1 MKKEGYKN
9 PVPAVDAIIQMDTQ
23 ILLVKRKNEPFRGYM
38 AIPGG
43 FVNEGETVEDAAKR
57 EVREET
63 SLDIELVDI
72 LGVYSDPKRD
82 PRGHIMSTV
91 FIAYVPVNR
100 NKSVEALAADDASEL
115 EWIDLEAIP
124 NEKFAFDHKRILMD
138 YIKWKESGETFWSS
152 KATKKQ
158 QILKITHR

>member
-9 PVPAVDAIIQMDTQ
+9 PIPAVDAIIQMDTQ

-152 KATKKQ
+152 KATKSSKS
-158 QILKITHR
+158 

>member
-91 FIAYVPVNR
+91 FIAYVPANG
-100 NKSVEALAADDASEL
+100 NKSVEGLAADDASEL
-115 EWIDLEAIP
+115 EWIDLEVIH

-152 KATKKQ
+152 KATKAANPEDY
-158 QILKITHR
+158 T

>member
-91 FIAYVPVNR
+91 FIAYVPANG
-100 NKSVEALAADDASEL
+100 NKSVEGLAADDASEL
-115 EWIDLEAIP
+115 EWIDLEVIP

-152 KATKKQ
+152 KATKAANPEDY
-158 QILKITHR
+158 T

>member
-152 KATKKQ
+152 KATKSSKS
-158 QILKITHR
+158 

>member
-43 FVNEGETVEDAAKR
+43 FVNEGETVEDAAAKR

-72 LGVYSDPKRD
+72 LGVYSDPERD

-152 KATKKQ
+152 KATKRQ
-158 QILKITHR
+158 QILRPM

>member
-91 FIAYVPVNR
+91 FIAYVPATG
-100 NKSVEALAADDASEL
+100 NKSVEGLAADDASEL
-115 EWIDLEAIP
+115 EWIDLEVIP

-152 KATKKQ
+152 KATKAANPEDY
-158 QILKITHR
+158 T

>member
-100 NKSVEALAADDASEL
+100 NKSVEALAA
-115 EWIDLEAIP
+115 
-124 NEKFAFDHKRILMD
+124 
-138 YIKWKESGETFWSS
+138 
-152 KATKKQ
+152 
-158 QILKITHR
+158 

>member
-1 MKKEGYKN
+1 MILMKKEGYKN

-152 KATKKQ
+152 KATKSSKS
-158 QILKITHR
+158 

>member
-9 PVPAVDAIIQMDTQ
+9 PIPAVDAIIQMDSQ
-23 ILLVKRKNEPFRGYM
+23 ILFVKRKNEPFRGYM

-91 FIAYVPVNR
+91 FIAYVPGNR
-100 NKSVEALAADDASEL
+100 NKGVEGLAADDASEL
-115 EWIDLEAIP
+115 EWIDLEVIP
-124 NEKFAFDHKRILMD
+124 NQKFAFDHKRILMD

-152 KATKKQ
+152 KATKAANPEDY
-158 QILKITHR
+158 T

>member
-1 MKKEGYKN
+1 MKKEAHKN
-9 PVPAVDAIIQMDTQ
+9 PIPTVDAIIQLDSQ
-23 ILLVKRKNEPFRGYM
+23 ILLVKRKNQPFRGYM

-43 FVNEGETVEDAAKR
+43 FVNEGETVEDAVRR

-91 FIAYVPVNR
+91 FIGKAVVNR
-100 NKSVEALAADDASEL
+100 NEKVKALAADDALEL
-115 EWIDLEAIP
+115 KWMDLEIIP
-124 NEKFAFDHKRILMD
+124 DEKFAFDHKNILMD
-138 YIKWKESGETFWSS
+138 YIKWKATGETFWSS
-152 KATKKQ
+152 KAR
-158 QILKITHR
+158 LS

>member
-1 MKKEGYKN
+1 MKKGGYKN

-23 ILLVKRKNEPFRGYM
+23 ILLVKRKNQPFRGYM

-43 FVNEGETVEDAAKR
+43 FVNEGETVEDAQKC

-100 NKSVEALAADDASEL
+100 NKSVEALGPDDASEL

-152 KATKKQ
+152 KATKSSKS
-158 QILKITHR
+158 

>member
-91 FIAYVPVNR
+91 FIAYVPANG
-100 NKSVEALAADDASEL
+100 NKSVEGLAADDASEL
-115 EWIDLEAIP
+115 EWIDLEVMP

-152 KATKKQ
+152 KATKAANPEDY
-158 QILKITHR
+158 T

>member
-100 NKSVEALAADDASEL
+100 NKSVEALAPDDASEL

-152 KATKKQ
+152 KATKSSKS
-158 QILKITHR
+158 

>member
-1 MKKEGYKN
+1 M
-9 PVPAVDAIIQMDTQ
+9 DAQ

-152 KATKKQ
+152 KATKSSKS
-158 QILKITHR
+158 

>member
-152 KATKKQ
+152 KATKRQ